1 MGEAVS
7 NSLPLNIVTL
17 LIPILFYFLGLSSNL
32 EQIKILFS
40 EKISLLYGL
49 GIQLILL
56 PLIGLLVSEIFSN
69 SLFGVAAVIVLIVP
83 GGHVS
88 GLLSHIKGGNVP
100 LSVFLTSFASVISPL
115 TIIFWLTI
123 ITSRSSEFSIDQ
135 AASLIQLLVFV
146 LAPFVLGM
154 IVKKNFPKFTN
165 LIFNPLDKFLKL
177 LIVVVSIWTP
187 IDLATYILDNIQQGL
202 LLSITSLIMIFVT
215 SRVLINFSK
224 IDLPN
229 AKTLQIEALCQNFP
243 IVLGIALA
251 LEIPE
256 VAIYGMIYYLTSM
269 VFAVSYSFSKKY

>member
-1 MGEAVS
+1 MGEAVNS
-7 NSLPLNIVTL
+7 SLPLNIVTL
-17 LIPILFYFLGLSSNL
+17 LIPVLFYFLGLSSNL

-56 PLIGLLVSEIFSN
+56 PLIGLLVSAIFSN
-69 SLFGVAAVIVLIVP
+69 SLFAIAAVIVLIVP

-88 GLLSHIKGGNVP
+88 GLLTHIKGGNVP
-100 LSVFLTSFASVISPL
+100 LSVFLTSFASIISPL

-123 ITSRSSEFSIDQ
+123 ITTRSSEFSIDPVT
-135 AASLIQLLVFV
+135 SFMQLLVFV

-154 IVKKNFPKFTN
+154 IIKKNFPKFTN

-177 LIVVVSIWTP
+177 IIVVVSIWTP
-187 IDLATYILDNIQQGL
+187 IDLATYILDNIQQGVL
-202 LLSITSLIMIFVT
+202 ISFTSLIMIFVV
-215 SRVLINFSK
+215 SKLVINFSK
-224 IDLPN
+224 IDLQN

-243 IVLGIALA
+243 IVLGVSLA
-251 LEIPE
+251 LQLPEI
-256 VAIYGMIYYLTSM
+256 AIYGMIYYLASM

>member
-7 NSLPLNIVTL
+7 SSLPLNIVTL
-17 LIPILFYFLGLSSNL
+17 LIPVLFYFLGLSSNL

-69 SLFGVAAVIVLIVP
+69 PLFGVAAVIVLIVP

-88 GLLSHIKGGNVP
+88 GLLSYIKGGNVP
-100 LSVFLTSFASVISPL
+100 LSVFLTSFASVISPF

-123 ITSRSSEFSIDQ
+123 ITSRSSEFNIDQ
-135 AASLIQLLVFV
+135 VASLVQLLVFV

-154 IVKKNFPKFTN
+154 ICKKNFPKFTN

-187 IDLATYILDNIQQGL
+187 IDLASYILDNIQQGVL
-202 LLSITSLIMIFVT
+202 ISTTSLIMIFVT

-243 IVLGIALA
+243 IVLGISLA
-251 LEIPE
+251 LELPE
-256 VAIYGMIYYLTSM
+256 VAIYGVIYYLTSM

>member
-1 MGEAVS
+1 MGEAVNS
-7 NSLPLNIVTL
+7 SLPLNIITL
-17 LIPILFYFLGLSSNL
+17 LIPVLFYFLGLNSNL

-40 EKISLLYGL
+40 EKTSLLYGL

-69 SLFGVAAVIVLIVP
+69 SLFAIAAVIVLIVP

-88 GLLSHIKGGNVP
+88 GLLTHIKGGNVP
-100 LSVFLTSFASVISPL
+100 LSVFLTSFASIISPL

-123 ITSRSSEFSIDQ
+123 ITTRSSEFSIDPVT
-135 AASLIQLLVFV
+135 SFMQLLVFV
-146 LAPFVLGM
+146 LAPFVLG
-154 IVKKNFPKFTN
+154 IIIKKNFPKFTN

-177 LIVVVSIWTP
+177 IIVVVSIWTP
-187 IDLATYILDNIQQGL
+187 IDLATYILDNIQQGVL
-202 LLSITSLIMIFVT
+202 ISFTSLIMIFVI
-215 SRVLINFSK
+215 SKLVINFSK

-243 IVLGIALA
+243 IVLGVSLA
-251 LEIPE
+251 LQLPEI
-256 VAIYGMIYYLTSM
+256 AIYGMIYYLTSM

>member
-1 MGEAVS
+1 MAEAVS
-7 NSLPLNIVTL
+7 SSLPLNIVTL
-17 LIPILFYFLGLSSNL
+17 LIPVLFYFLGLSSNL

-69 SLFGVAAVIVLIVP
+69 FLFGVAAVIVLIVP

-100 LSVFLTSFASVISPL
+100 LSVFLTSFASIISPL

-123 ITSRSSEFSIDQ
+123 ITTRSSEFSIDQ
-135 AASLIQLLVFV
+135 AASLTQLLVFV

-177 LIVVVSIWTP
+177 SIVVVSIWTP

>member
-7 NSLPLNIVTL
+7 SSLPLNIVTL
-17 LIPILFYFLGLSSNL
+17 LIPVLFYFLGLSSNL

-100 LSVFLTSFASVISPL
+100 LSVFLTSFASIISPL

-123 ITSRSSEFSIDQ
+123 ITTRSSEFSIDQ
-135 AASLIQLLVFV
+135 AASLTQLLVFV

-187 IDLATYILDNIQQGL
+187 IDLASYILDNIQQGVL
-202 LLSITSLIMIFVT
+202 ISTTSLIMIFVT

-243 IVLGIALA
+243 IVLGISLA
-251 LEIPE
+251 LELPE
-256 VAIYGMIYYLTSM
+256 VAIYGVIYYLTSM

>member
-1 MGEAVS
+1 MEEAVS

-40 EKISLLYGL
+40 ERKSLLYGL

-56 PLIGLLVSEIFSN
+56 PLIGLLVSALFSN
-69 SLFGVAAVIVLIVP
+69 SLFGVAAVVVLIVP

-100 LSVFLTSFASVISPL
+100 LSVFLTSFASIISPF

-123 ITSRSSEFSIDQ
+123 INSRSSEFSVDP

-146 LAPFVLGM
+146 LAPFVIGM
-154 IVKKNFPKFTN
+154 IVKKNFTKFTN

-177 LIVVVSIWTP
+177 SIVVVSIWTP

-202 LLSITSLIMIFVT
+202 LISIASLIMIFVT
-215 SRVLINFSK
+215 SRLLINFSK

-243 IVLGIALA
+243 IVLGISLA

-269 VFAVSYSFSKKY
+269 VFVVSYSFSKKY

>member
-7 NSLPLNIVTL
+7 SSLPLNIVTL
-17 LIPILFYFLGLSSNL
+17 LIPVLFYFLGLSSNL

-100 LSVFLTSFASVISPL
+100 LSVFLTSFASIISPL

-123 ITSRSSEFSIDQ
+123 ITTRSSEFSIDQ
-135 AASLIQLLVFV
+135 GASLMQLLVFV

-177 LIVVVSIWTP
+177 SIVVVSIWTP
-187 IDLATYILDNIQQGL
+187 IDLASYILDNIQQGVL
-202 LLSITSLIMIFVT
+202 ISTTSLIMIFVI

-243 IVLGIALA
+243 IVLGISLA
-251 LEIPE
+251 LELPE
-256 VAIYGMIYYLTSM
+256 VAIYGVIYYLTSM

>member
-17 LIPILFYFLGLSSNL
+17 LIPVLFYFLGLSSNL

-135 AASLIQLLVFV
+135 GASLMQLLVFV

-187 IDLATYILDNIQQGL
+187 IDLASYILDNIQQGVL
-202 LLSITSLIMIFVT
+202 ISTTSLIMIFVT

-243 IVLGIALA
+243 IVLGISLA
-251 LEIPE
+251 LELPE
-256 VAIYGMIYYLTSM
+256 VAIYGVIYYLTSM

>member
-1 MGEAVS
+1 MEEAVS

-40 EKISLLYGL
+40 ERKSLLYGL

-56 PLIGLLVSEIFSN
+56 PLIGLLVSALFSN
-69 SLFGVAAVIVLIVP
+69 SLFGVAAVVVLIVP

-100 LSVFLTSFASVISPL
+100 LSVFLTSFASIISPL

-123 ITSRSSEFSIDQ
+123 INSRSSEFSVDP

-146 LAPFVLGM
+146 LAPFVIGM
-154 IVKKNFPKFTN
+154 IVKKNFTKFTN

-177 LIVVVSIWTP
+177 SIVVVSIWTP

-202 LLSITSLIMIFVT
+202 LISIASLIMIFVT
-215 SRVLINFSK
+215 CRALINFSK

-243 IVLGIALA
+243 IVLGISLA

-269 VFAVSYSFSKKY
+269 VFVVSYSFSKKY

>member
-1 MGEAVS
+1 MGESVS
-7 NSLPLNIVTL
+7 SSLPLNIVTL
-17 LIPILFYFLGLSSNL
+17 LIPVLFYFLGLSSNL

-100 LSVFLTSFASVISPL
+100 LSVFLTSFASIISPF

-135 AASLIQLLVFV
+135 GASLMQLLVFV

-187 IDLATYILDNIQQGL
+187 IDLATYILNNIQQGL

-243 IVLGIALA
+243 IVLGISLA

>member
-7 NSLPLNIVTL
+7 SSLPLNIVTL
-17 LIPILFYFLGLSSNL
+17 LIPVLFYFLGLSSNL

-100 LSVFLTSFASVISPL
+100 LSVFLTSFASIISPL

-135 AASLIQLLVFV
+135 GASLIQLLVFV

-177 LIVVVSIWTP
+177 SIVVVSIWTP

-202 LLSITSLIMIFVT
+202 LLSMTSLIMIFVT

>member
-1 MGEAVS
+1 MAEAVS
-7 NSLPLNIVTL
+7 SSLPLNIVTL
-17 LIPILFYFLGLSSNL
+17 LIPVLFYFLGLSSNL

-49 GIQLILL
+49 GIQLIIL

-69 SLFGVAAVIVLIVP
+69 SIFGVAAVIVLIVP

-135 AASLIQLLVFV
+135 GASLMQLLVFV

-187 IDLATYILDNIQQGL
+187 IDLATYILENIQQGL
-202 LLSITSLIMIFVT
+202 LLSITSLIIIFVT

-243 IVLGIALA
+243 IVLGISLA
-251 LEIPE
+251 LELPE
-256 VAIYGMIYYLTSM
+256 VAIYGVIYYLTSM

>member
-7 NSLPLNIVTL
+7 SSLPLNIVTL
-17 LIPILFYFLGLSSNL
+17 LIPVLFYFLGLSSNL

-69 SLFGVAAVIVLIVP
+69 SLFGVATVIVLIVP

-100 LSVFLTSFASVISPL
+100 LSVFLTSFASIISPL

-123 ITSRSSEFSIDQ
+123 ITTRSSEFSIDQ
-135 AASLIQLLVFV
+135 AASLTQLLVFV

-177 LIVVVSIWTP
+177 SIVVVSIWTP

-202 LLSITSLIMIFVT
+202 LISLTSLIMIFAT

-243 IVLGIALA
+243 IVLGISLA

-256 VAIYGMIYYLTSM
+256 VAIYGMIYYLISM

>member
-7 NSLPLNIVTL
+7 SSLPLNIVTL
-17 LIPILFYFLGLSSNL
+17 LIPVLFYFLGLSSNL

-100 LSVFLTSFASVISPL
+100 LSVFLTSFASVISPF

-123 ITSRSSEFSIDQ
+123 ITSRSSEFNIDQ
-135 AASLIQLLVFV
+135 VASLVQLLVFV

-154 IVKKNFPKFTN
+154 IFKKNFPKFTN

-187 IDLATYILDNIQQGL
+187 IDLASYILDNIQQGVL
-202 LLSITSLIMIFVT
+202 ISTTSLIMIFVI

-243 IVLGIALA
+243 IVLGISLA
-251 LEIPE
+251 LELPE
-256 VAIYGMIYYLTSM
+256 VAIYGVIYYLTSM

>member
-1 MGEAVS
+1 MAEAVS
-7 NSLPLNIVTL
+7 SSLPLNIVTL
-17 LIPILFYFLGLSSNL
+17 LIPVLFYFLGLSSNL

-56 PLIGLLVSEIFSN
+56 PLIGLLVSVIFSN

-100 LSVFLTSFASVISPL
+100 LSVFLTSFASIISPL

-123 ITSRSSEFSIDQ
+123 ITTRSSEFSIDQ
-135 AASLIQLLVFV
+135 AASLTQLLVFV

-187 IDLATYILDNIQQGL
+187 IDLASYILDNIQQGL
-202 LLSITSLIMIFVT
+202 LISTTSLIMIFVT

-243 IVLGIALA
+243 IVLGISLA
-251 LEIPE
+251 LELPE
-256 VAIYGMIYYLTSM
+256 VAIYGVIYYLTSM

>member
-1 MGEAVS
+1 MGEAVNS
-7 NSLPLNIVTL
+7 SLPLNIITL
-17 LIPILFYFLGLSSNL
+17 LIPVLFYFLGLSSNL

-123 ITSRSSEFSIDQ
+123 ITTRSSEFSIDQ
-135 AASLIQLLVFV
+135 AASLTQLLVFV

-177 LIVVVSIWTP
+177 SIVVVSIWTP

-202 LLSITSLIMIFVT
+202 LLSMTSLIMIFVT

-243 IVLGIALA
+243 IVLGISLA

>member
-1 MGEAVS
+1 MEEAVS

-40 EKISLLYGL
+40 ERKSLLYGL

-56 PLIGLLVSEIFSN
+56 PLIGLLVSALFSN
-69 SLFGVAAVIVLIVP
+69 SLFGVAAVVVLIVP

-100 LSVFLTSFASVISPL
+100 LSVFLTSFASIISPL

-123 ITSRSSEFSIDQ
+123 INSRSSEFSVDP

-146 LAPFVLGM
+146 LAPFVIGM
-154 IVKKNFPKFTN
+154 IVKKNFTKFTN
-165 LIFNPLDKFLKL
+165 LIFNPFDKFLKL
-177 LIVVVSIWTP
+177 SIVVVSIWTP

-202 LLSITSLIMIFVT
+202 LISISSLIMIFVT
-215 SRVLINFSK
+215 SRLLINFSK

-243 IVLGIALA
+243 IVLGISLA

-269 VFAVSYSFSKKY
+269 VFVVSYSFSKKY

>member
-7 NSLPLNIVTL
+7 SSLPLNIVTL
-17 LIPILFYFLGLSSNL
+17 LIPVLFYFLGLSSNL

-40 EKISLLYGL
+40 ERKSLLYGL

-69 SLFGVAAVIVLIVP
+69 SLFGVAAVVVLIVP

-100 LSVFLTSFASVISPL
+100 LSVFLTSFASIISPL

-135 AASLIQLLVFV
+135 AASLTQLLVFV

-177 LIVVVSIWTP
+177 SIVVVSIWTP

-202 LLSITSLIMIFVT
+202 LLSMTSLIMIFVT

>member
-7 NSLPLNIVTL
+7 SSLPLNIVTL
-17 LIPILFYFLGLSSNL
+17 LIPVLFYFLGLSSNL

-69 SLFGVAAVIVLIVP
+69 SLFGVATVIVLIVP

-100 LSVFLTSFASVISPL
+100 LSVFLTSFASIISPL

-123 ITSRSSEFSIDQ
+123 ITTRSSEFSIDQ
-135 AASLIQLLVFV
+135 AASLTQLLVFV

-177 LIVVVSIWTP
+177 SIVVVSIWTP

-202 LLSITSLIMIFVT
+202 LISLTSLIMIFAT

-256 VAIYGMIYYLTSM
+256 IAIYGMIYYLTSM

>member
-7 NSLPLNIVTL
+7 SSLPLNIVTL
-17 LIPILFYFLGLSSNL
+17 LIPVLFYFLGLSSNL

-135 AASLIQLLVFV
+135 GASLMQLLVFV

-177 LIVVVSIWTP
+177 SIVVVSIWTP
-187 IDLATYILDNIQQGL
+187 IDLATYILENIQQGL

-256 VAIYGMIYYLTSM
+256 IAIYGMIYYLTSM

>member
-7 NSLPLNIVTL
+7 SSLPLNIVTL
-17 LIPILFYFLGLSSNL
+17 LIPVLFYFLGLSSNL

-100 LSVFLTSFASVISPL
+100 LSVFLTSFASIISPF

-123 ITSRSSEFSIDQ
+123 INSRSSEFSVDR
-135 AASLIQLLVFV
+135 AASLIQLLVFI
-146 LAPFVLGM
+146 LAPFVIGM
-154 IVKKNFPKFTN
+154 IVKKNFTKFTN

-177 LIVVVSIWTP
+177 SIVVVSIWTP

-202 LLSITSLIMIFVT
+202 LISIASLIMIFVT
-215 SRVLINFSK
+215 SRLLINFSK

-243 IVLGIALA
+243 IVLGISLA

-269 VFAVSYSFSKKY
+269 VFVVSYSFSKKY

>member
-1 MGEAVS
+1 MEEAVS

-40 EKISLLYGL
+40 ERKSLLYGL

-56 PLIGLLVSEIFSN
+56 PLIGLLVSALFSN
-69 SLFGVAAVIVLIVP
+69 SLFGVAAVVVLIVP

-100 LSVFLTSFASVISPL
+100 LSVFLTSFASIISPL

-123 ITSRSSEFSIDQ
+123 INSRSSEFSVDR
-135 AASLIQLLVFV
+135 AASLIQLLVFI
-146 LAPFVLGM
+146 LAPFVIGM
-154 IVKKNFPKFTN
+154 IVKKNFTKFTN

-177 LIVVVSIWTP
+177 SIVVVSIWTP

-202 LLSITSLIMIFVT
+202 LISIASLIMIFVT
-215 SRVLINFSK
+215 SRLLINFSK

-243 IVLGIALA
+243 IVLGISLA

-256 VAIYGMIYYLTSM
+256 VAIYGMIYYITSL
-269 VFAVSYSFSKKY
+269 VFVVSYSFSKKY

>member
-1 MGEAVS
+1 MGEAVNS
-7 NSLPLNIVTL
+7 SLPLNIITL
-17 LIPILFYFLGLSSNL
+17 LIPVLFYFLGLNSNL

-69 SLFGVAAVIVLIVP
+69 SLFAIAAVIVLIVP

-88 GLLSHIKGGNVP
+88 GLLTHIKGGNVP
-100 LSVFLTSFASVISPL
+100 LSVFLTSFASIISPL

-123 ITSRSSEFSIDQ
+123 ITTRSSEFSIDPVT
-135 AASLIQLLVFV
+135 SFMQLLVFV
-146 LAPFVLGM
+146 LAPFVLGL
-154 IVKKNFPKFTN
+154 IIKKNFPKFTN

-177 LIVVVSIWTP
+177 IIVVVSIWTP
-187 IDLATYILDNIQQGL
+187 IDLATYILDNIQQGVL
-202 LLSITSLIMIFVT
+202 ISFTSLIMIFVI
-215 SRVLINFSK
+215 SKLVINFSK

-243 IVLGIALA
+243 IVLGVSLA
-251 LEIPE
+251 LQLPEI
-256 VAIYGMIYYLTSM
+256 AIYGMIYYLTSM

>member
-1 MGEAVS
+1 MGEAVNS
-7 NSLPLNIVTL
+7 SLPLNIITL
-17 LIPILFYFLGLSSNL
+17 LIPVLFYFLGLSSNL

-69 SLFGVAAVIVLIVP
+69 SLFAIAAVIVLIVP

-88 GLLSHIKGGNVP
+88 GLLTHIKGGNVP
-100 LSVFLTSFASVISPL
+100 LSVFLTSFASIISPL

-123 ITSRSSEFSIDQ
+123 ITTRSSEFSIDPVT
-135 AASLIQLLVFV
+135 SFMQLLVFV
-146 LAPFVLGM
+146 LAPFVLGL

-177 LIVVVSIWTP
+177 IIVVVSIWTP
-187 IDLATYILDNIQQGL
+187 IDLATYILDNIQQGVL
-202 LLSITSLIMIFVT
+202 ISFTSLIMIFVI
-215 SRVLINFSK
+215 SKLVINFSK

-243 IVLGIALA
+243 IVLGVSLA
-251 LEIPE
+251 LQLPEI
-256 VAIYGMIYYLTSM
+256 AIYGMIYYLTSM

>member
-1 MGEAVS
+1 MAEAVNS
-7 NSLPLNIVTL
+7 SLPLNIITL

-56 PLIGLLVSEIFSN
+56 PLIGLLVSAIFSN
-69 SLFGVAAVIVLIVP
+69 SLFAIAAVIVLIVP

-88 GLLSHIKGGNVP
+88 GLLTHIKGGNVP
-100 LSVFLTSFASVISPL
+100 LSLFLTSFASIISPL

-123 ITSRSSEFSIDQ
+123 ITTRSSEFSIDPVT
-135 AASLIQLLVFV
+135 SFMQLLVFV

-154 IVKKNFPKFTN
+154 IIKKNFPKFTN

-177 LIVVVSIWTP
+177 IIVVVSIWTP
-187 IDLATYILDNIQQGL
+187 IDLATYILDNIQQGVL
-202 LLSITSLIMIFVT
+202 ISFTSLIMIFVV
-215 SRVLINFSK
+215 SKLVINFSK
-224 IDLPN
+224 IDLQN

-243 IVLGIALA
+243 IVLGISLS

-256 VAIYGMIYYLTSM
+256 IAIYGMIYYLTSM

>member
-1 MGEAVS
+1 MGEAVNS
-7 NSLPLNIVTL
+7 SLPLNIITL
-17 LIPILFYFLGLSSNL
+17 LIPVLFYFLGLNSNL

-69 SLFGVAAVIVLIVP
+69 SLFAIAAVIVLIVP

-88 GLLSHIKGGNVP
+88 GLLTHIKGGNVP
-100 LSVFLTSFASVISPL
+100 LSVFLTSFASIISPL

-123 ITSRSSEFSIDQ
+123 ITTRSSEFSIDPVT
-135 AASLIQLLVFV
+135 SFMQLLVFV

-154 IVKKNFPKFTN
+154 IIKKNFPKFTN

-177 LIVVVSIWTP
+177 IIVVVSIWTP
-187 IDLATYILDNIQQGL
+187 IDLATYILDNIQQGVL
-202 LLSITSLIMIFVT
+202 ISFTSLIMIFVI
-215 SRVLINFSK
+215 SKLVINFSK

-243 IVLGIALA
+243 IVLGVSLA
-251 LEIPE
+251 LQLPEI
-256 VAIYGMIYYLTSM
+256 AIYGMIYYLTSM

>member
-1 MGEAVS
+1 MGEAVNS
-7 NSLPLNIVTL
+7 SLPLNIVTL
-17 LIPILFYFLGLSSNL
+17 LIPVLFYFLGLSSNL

-56 PLIGLLVSEIFSN
+56 PLIGLLVSAIFSN
-69 SLFGVAAVIVLIVP
+69 SLFAIAAVIVLIVP

-88 GLLSHIKGGNVP
+88 GLLTHIKGGNVP
-100 LSVFLTSFASVISPL
+100 LSVFLTSFASIISPL

-123 ITSRSSEFSIDQ
+123 ITTRSSEFSIDPVT
-135 AASLIQLLVFV
+135 SFMQLLVFV

-154 IVKKNFPKFTN
+154 IIKKNFPKFTN

-177 LIVVVSIWTP
+177 IIVVVSIWTP
-187 IDLATYILDNIQQGL
+187 IDLATYILDNIQQGVL
-202 LLSITSLIMIFVT
+202 ISFTSLIMIFVV
-215 SRVLINFSK
+215 SKLVINFSK

-243 IVLGIALA
+243 IVLGVSLA
-251 LEIPE
+251 LQLPEI
-256 VAIYGMIYYLTSM
+256 AIYGMIYYLASM